1 MKGKGWISF
10 AVSLLLVL
18 AVGCSNANEQ
28 PLDERAT
35 LSDEPV
41 SEPAAL
47 DVSDLHDLL
56 ASVDIS
62 AADLT
67 YFHDGTEETFPAE
80 NAIRSENYL
89 ETLGAFTWESDQPP
103 AEWDGADDYRYQLT
117 ITGATLTAYQSG
129 YDNARPLHVETGEGE
144 GWFILPTVTEPEE
157 QYSWMLYDTL
167 AQWYKEAQTAALYG
181 GEGSPLTAEELDWFE
196 SYTEGTETHYDEAW
210 GGFIGSATPI
220 SCFFTSRYSDPRDMD
235 AEAFLYYCPDQGVL
249 ETGEAGDE
257 EEFRIVQEKAD
268 WRVGEDNHLASLEEM
283 PVPCHRLPRNY
294 INDILTKYAGITV
307 EEMHTDWLEEALYI
321 PETDCFYTFTSD
333 FGPGMFL
340 PCYGEKGGNIV
351 TLWEAPS
358 EESGTSDK
366 LVLQKSGEDWQ
377 ILSHCAIAAS

>member
-10 AVSLLLVL
+10 AVSLPLVL
-18 AVGCSNANEQ
+18 AVGCSNTNEQ

-41 SEPAAL
+41 SEPAVL

-56 ASVDIS
+56 ASADIS

-67 YFHDGTEETFPAE
+67 YFHDETEETFPAE

-103 AEWDGADDYRYQLT
+103 AEWDGDDDYRYQLT
-117 ITGATLTAYQSG
+117 IPGATLTAYQSG
-129 YDNARPLHVETGEGE
+129 YNNTRPLHVETGEGE

-157 QYSWMLYDTL
+157 QYSWMLCDTL

-181 GEGSPLTAEELDWFE
+181 GEGSPLKAEELDWFE
-196 SYTEGTETHYDEAW
+196 SYTEDTETHYDEAW
-210 GGFIGSATPI
+210 GEFIGNATPI

-235 AEAFLYYCPDQGVL
+235 AKAFLYYCPDRGIL
-249 ETGEAGDE
+249 EAGDE
-257 EEFRIVQEKAD
+257 AEFHLVQEKAD

-283 PVPCHRLPRNY
+283 PVPCHRLPRSY
-294 INDILTKYAGITV
+294 INEILTKYAGITV

-340 PCYGEKGGNIV
+340 PCYGEKDGNIV

-358 EESGTSDK
+358 GESGTSDK